1 MFGNPEVVD
10 TESYRK
16 YESEYRMKA
25 RQIGP
30 REYFKIRK
38 FFDNSTYRFICKM
51 MKAPSVLCHDRI
63 CLPVNMPARIAVF
76 HEAIDL
82 NRLDRK
88 DLAEVLYWIRN
99 SDYDP
104 ETVMGKC
111 RLSEGRLALP
121 QAEQTDPQDPR
132 V

>member
-30 REYFKIRK
+30 REYFKIRQ

-51 MKAPSVLCHDRI
+51 MKAPSALSHGRI

-82 NRLDRK
+82 NGLDREE
-88 DLAEVLYWIRN
+88 LAEVLYWIRN

-104 ETVMGKC
+104 ETVMEKC
-111 RLSEGRLALP
+111 GLSEGRSAP
-121 QAEQTDPQDPR
+121 SEPDPR
-132 V
+132 DLRI